1 MPSNRIPMAQFL
13 RELCTRAQR
22 STVYTA
28 GQRQEFFLI
37 NVGPSGMDVLRAAAD
52 TIERAPA
59 DRSAEVAALEQRATD
74 LSVQLARAFALIAG
88 AASTLEDIARGQP
101 PRHRPDGGMMVAT
114 PSPLADMA
122 REAGCRVVLLA
133 HYRAHHLREALALAQ
148 SSGLIDPPTSCVHD
162 CGQPCTSSRLC
173 QPPADRH
180 PGAKLED
187 GEEVLG

>member
-1 MPSNRIPMAQFL
+1 MAQFL

-59 DRSAEVAALEQRATD
+59 DRGAEVAALEQCATD
-74 LSVQLARAFALIAG
+74 MSVQLAQAFALIAG

-101 PRHRPDGGMMVAT
+101 PRHLPDGGIMVAT
-114 PSPLADMA
+114 PSPLAGVA
-122 REAGCRVVLLA
+122 QVRANHLL
-133 HYRAHHLREALALAQ
+133 EALALAQ
-148 SSGLIDPPTSCVHD
+148 SSGLIDTPTACVHD
-162 CGQPCTSSRLC
+162 CGRPCTSSRLC
-173 QPPADRH
+173 QPPADRY

-187 GEEVLG
+187 GEEVLGG